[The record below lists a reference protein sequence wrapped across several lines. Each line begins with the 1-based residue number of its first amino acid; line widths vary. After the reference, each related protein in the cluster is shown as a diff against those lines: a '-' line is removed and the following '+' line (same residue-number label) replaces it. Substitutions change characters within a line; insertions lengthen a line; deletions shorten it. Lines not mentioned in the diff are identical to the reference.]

1 MRLLSVLRQMF
12 GRVKL
17 RQLSTVQKL
26 YAAMIMIACCLVLY
40 AVGIVTN
47 FFASPVFS
55 MFFIIS
61 YDTAHDVVSYVALA
75 IGLSMIA
82 LTISLVKKRKSA
94 VLKPEDKPVIG
105 AGKASSRAP
114 IQTTLSEFVEATNPT
129 PSQSDSDSNT
139 VSNQEAGIILDSD
152 ALTCPACKKKFID
165 PVFTLDYSAL
175 TPRLVRRCPYCD
187 QPIDIEQEAP
197 TEVIFVD
204 SGITIKTKQSD

>member
-26 YAAMIMIACCLVLY
+26 YAAMIVIACCLVFY

-75 IGLSMIA
+75 IGLSIIA
-82 LTISLVKKRKSA
+82 LTISLVKKRKSV
-94 VLKPEDKPVIG
+94 VLKSEEKPVIG
-105 AGKASSRAP
+105 AGKASSGMP
-114 IQTTLSEFVEATNPT
+114 IQTTLSEFIEATNPK
-129 PSQSDSDSNT
+129 PSQPNSDSNT
-139 VSNQEAGIILDSD
+139 AANQEAGIILDGD
-152 ALTCPACKKKFID
+152 ALTCPACKKKFIN
-165 PVFTLDYSAL
+165 PIFTLDYSAL

-197 TEVIFVD
+197 TEDIFVD